1 MISYQVVR
9 VTPFAQ
15 NCRIFINQEKKQAVV
30 SDPGAR
36 ADDIYTALHDS
47 NIELKAII
55 ITHMHLDHVGGVAR
69 LHELSNAKIY
79 GSSIEDSPLLLS
91 LDKQAKAFGLD
102 KAPVFDTQYLKDAE
116 IITPMDDFSLKVLS
130 TPGHTPGGVSYYCEK
145 EKYVLT
151 GDTLFEGSVGRTDFP
166 LGDTDDLMQS
176 IKEKLFTLPPETT
189 VLSGHG
195 SDTSIGEEKANNP
208 FVY

>member
-15 NCRIFINQEKKQAVV
+15 NCRIFINQDTKQAVV
-30 SDPGAR
+30 CDPGAR
-36 ADDIYTALHDS
+36 SDDIHAALCDS
-47 NIELKAII
+47 EIELKAIL
-55 ITHMHLDHVGGVAR
+55 ITHMHLDHVGGAAR
-69 LHELSNAKIY
+69 LHELSKAKIY
-79 GSSIEDSPLLLS
+79 GSSIEDSPLLLT
-91 LDKQAKAFGLD
+91 LDNQAEAFGLD
-102 KAPVFDTQYLKDAE
+102 KAPVFDTEYLKDGQ
-116 IITPMDDFSLKVLS
+116 IIAPMDGFSLKVLS

-145 EKYVLT
+145 EKFVLT

-166 LGDTDDLMQS
+166 LGNTDDLMKS
-176 IKEKLFTLPPETT
+176 IKEKLFTLPEETT

>member
-102 KAPVFDTQYLKDAE
+102 NAPVFDTQYLKDGE
-116 IITPMDDFSLKVLS
+116 IITPMHDFSLKVLS
-130 TPGHTPGGVSYYCEK
+130 TPASIAASATIFWKRAGSTRPEHEK
-145 EKYVLT
+145 VK
-151 GDTLFEGSVGRTDFP
+151 R
-166 LGDTDDLMQS
+166 
-176 IKEKLFTLPPETT
+176 
-189 VLSGHG
+189 
-195 SDTSIGEEKANNP
+195 
-208 FVY
+208 

>member
-47 NIELKAII
+47 KIELKAIL

-69 LHELSNAKIY
+69 LHELSKAKIY

-91 LDKQAKAFGLD
+91 LDKQASAFGLD
-102 KAPVFDTQYLKDAE
+102 KAPVFDTQYLKDGE
-116 IITPMDDFSLKVLS
+116 IITPMDDFSLKILS
-130 TPGHTPGGVSYYCEK
+130 TPGHTPGGVSFYCEK

-166 LGDTDDLMQS
+166 LGNTDDLMQS

>member
-69 LHELSNAKIY
+69 LQPAERNPDDRRQI
-79 GSSIEDSPLLLS
+79 SSFRACREERR
-91 LDKQAKAFGLD
+91 Q
-102 KAPVFDTQYLKDAE
+102 
-116 IITPMDDFSLKVLS
+116 
-130 TPGHTPGGVSYYCEK
+130 
-145 EKYVLT
+145 
-151 GDTLFEGSVGRTDFP
+151 RFP
-166 LGDTDDLMQS
+166 
-176 IKEKLFTLPPETT
+176 
-189 VLSGHG
+189 
-195 SDTSIGEEKANNP
+195 ANNCRKRAATDHGGRC
-208 FVY
+208 